1 MAIQIILYIIKN
13 ICLLVKALKLVLL
26 LIVCIF
32 SFGNVCF
39 QMEGPN
45 ARSSRPRS
53 LKEFTPLFKGSYWE
67 CDFLLTA
74 GCCKI
79 KLQTQRGA
87 EVCSQGS

>member
-32 SFGNVCF
+32 GFGNVCF

-45 ARSSRPRS
+45 GRSSRPRS

-67 CDFLLTA
+67 CLLLIT